1 MHTQLASPSESGTTI
16 IFGRLCISP
25 AEAVRH
31 TSGRRSIMQ
40 QKTLKKPI
48 QNVPD
53 LPKLPTFDPLQPIV
67 PPHKAWNRLPISFS
81 DMDTITPQIFNLFLT
96 TNSIMGQLVANTN
109 SYAQQQLL
117 GPEKKQQHSWQLV
130 TAQELYLWLAIQI
143 HMGLIGVPPEKY
155 WMKDGVYLPKD
166 GLPPAAYLGKT
177 RFQEI
182 RRFFHVS
189 PYYSPTETPEGLPCW
204 HSKVDILLEQ
214 LWFSSQQY
222 QVPGSNV
229 TIDEAMILFTGRS
242 IHITNMPNKPI
253 SQGYRFFCMAEK
265 GYVWEFHPSS
275 NAVGGDFVDVESR
288 LLKLTDTGKLVHHL
302 IRRLH
307 HRH

>member
-1 MHTQLASPSESGTTI
+1 MLNLDDNYSSSDEAYIE
-16 IFGRLCISP
+16 P
-25 AEAVRH
+25 AGSITAGH
-31 TSGRRSIMQ
+31 SAKRRK
-40 QKTLKKPI
+40 KTHKNQI
-48 QNVPD
+48 QNLPD
-53 LPKLPTFDPLQPIV
+53 LPMLPTFDPLQPVV
-67 PPHKAWNRLPISFS
+67 PLHKAWNRLPISFS
-81 DMDTITPQIFNLFLT
+81 KLDAITSIQIFNLFL

-117 GPEKKQQHSWQLV
+117 GPEKEWQRSWQPV
-130 TAQELYLWLAIQI
+130 TAQDLYLWLAIQI
-143 HMGLIGVPPEKY
+143 HMGLIGVPPERY

-189 PYYSPTETPEGLPCW
+189 PYNSPTETPEGLPCW
-204 HSKVDILLEQ
+204 HSEVDILLEQ
-214 LWFSSQQY
+214 LRFFSQQY
-222 QVPGSNV
+222 RVPGSNV

-242 IHITNMPNKPI
+242 IHITKMPNKPI
-253 SQGYRFFCMAEK
+253 SQGYKFFCMVEK

-275 NAVGGDFVDVESR
+275 NAVGGDPVDVESH
-288 LLKLTDTGKLVHHL
+288 LLQLTDTGKMLHHL

-307 HRH
+307 